1 MGKYV
6 FNKGKA
12 PIIRGNSAP
21 INSECYEVVSEEECV
36 QLKLAGM
43 ALIYEGDADFVPLW
57 ATHIPEKTPNQL
69 ITTR

>member
-12 PIIRGNSAP
+12 PIIRGSLPP
-21 INSECYEVVSEEECV
+21 IQPECYEVVSEEEGT
-36 QLKLAGM
+36 QLRLAGFSLVFED
-43 ALIYEGDADFVPLW
+43 AADFVPLW

-69 ITTR
+69 IMR